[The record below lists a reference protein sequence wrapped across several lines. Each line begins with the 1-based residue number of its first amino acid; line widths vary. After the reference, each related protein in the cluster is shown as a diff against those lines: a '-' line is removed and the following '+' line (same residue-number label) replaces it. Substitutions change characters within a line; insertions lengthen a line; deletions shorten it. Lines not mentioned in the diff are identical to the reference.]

1 MAKTRLEKDSMG
13 ELAVPAEA
21 LYGASTERAVINFP
35 ISDLR
40 FQSSFI
46 RALAIIK
53 ACAAEVNK
61 SSGDLDGLLA
71 DAIKAA
77 ALKVASGAYDDQFV
91 VDIWLNKKT
100 VFRRSFCLEKTTC
113 TTQNVD

>member
-46 RALAIIK
+46 RALAILK
-53 ACAAEVNK
+53 LAVLK
-61 SSGDLDGLLA
+61 SISHLA
-71 DAIKAA
+71 T
-77 ALKVASGAYDDQFV
+77 LMV
-91 VDIWLNKKT
+91 
-100 VFRRSFCLEKTTC
+100 CLPMPLR
-113 TTQNVD
+113 QPL